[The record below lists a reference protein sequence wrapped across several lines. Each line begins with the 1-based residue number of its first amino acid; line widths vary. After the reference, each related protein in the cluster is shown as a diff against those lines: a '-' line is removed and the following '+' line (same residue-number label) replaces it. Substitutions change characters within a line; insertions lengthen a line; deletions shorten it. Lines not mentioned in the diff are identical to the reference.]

1 MTQGDVIR
9 WSLVL
14 IGLILL
20 GFVAASLVKRR
31 LSQQDP
37 TPTGGFSLSDLRALH
52 RGGKMS
58 DEEFNKAKA
67 AIVTAAQR
75 ATERELQEKKQ
86 AEARRAKP
94 PT

>member
-1 MTQGDVIR
+1 MTQADLIR

-14 IGLILL
+14 IGLILV
-20 GFVAASLVKRR
+20 GFVAATLVKRR
-31 LSQQDP
+31 LSQRDT

-67 AIVTAAQR
+67 AIVAAAQR
-75 ATERELQEKKQ
+75 ATERELREKQQ
-86 AEARRAKP
+86 AEQRRPKP
-94 PT
+94 PA